1 MLRKI
6 IFKAAALMLLAVV
19 IGTKFSIVVV
29 ATPDIIVVPSP
40 GYETIQKAINAA
52 NPGNIIKVT
61 NGTYYE
67 NLLVNKSVSI
77 IGENPATTIID
88 GGLKGHVIN
97 IIASNVMISGF
108 TIQNG
113 KQGNWEYCGISI
125 FRCNFTVIN
134 NTISRDNYFG
144 LQLIQSYNNTIFNSL
159 ITNNSCAG
167 VKIRDN
173 SNNNAFFENTIRN
186 NSIGLWVTDSTSN
199 VLFHNNFVN
208 NTSQSYI
215 FSPTILDNGAE
226 GNYWSDYIGS
236 DTDLDGI
243 GNSPFAGD
251 HYPLMGMFTNFTVQY
266 GPQTYFLSVICNSS
280 VSNFEFDKVNG
291 KVSFGILGPNGTIG
305 FCRIAAPTTL
315 IQSKYIVSVGDG
327 APAYIRNWTVS
338 TYIYGYFLYLHTVA
352 PQKVTVTLDL
362 PKNEAPPLLVY
373 TLVATIL
380 IAIAL
385 TIIILMKR
393 KNKVK

>member
-6 IFKAAALMLLAVV
+6 IFKAAVLMLL
-19 IGTKFSIVVV
+19 IVVV
-29 ATPDIIVVPSP
+29 GTICNRVVVAIPGTIRVPSS

-52 NPGNIIKVT
+52 NPGDIIKVT

-77 IGENPATTIID
+77 IGENPETTIID
-88 GGLKGHVIN
+88 GGRKGHVIN
-97 IIASNVMISGF
+97 VISPNVMISGF

-113 KQGNWEYCGISI
+113 TGELYPYSGISI
-125 FRCNFTVIN
+125 YMCNFAVIN
-134 NTISRDNYFG
+134 NTVLRENYYG
-144 LQLIQSYNNTIFNSL
+144 LQLTNSNDSKIFNNV
-159 ITNNSCAG
+159 IMNNSYANIYIHDSSSG
-167 VKIRDN
+167 NV
-173 SNNNAFFENTIRN
+173 FFENIIE
-186 NSIGLWVTDSTSN
+186 NSIIGLLGSN
-199 VLFHNNFVN
+199 SPSNIFYHNNFMN
-208 NTSQSYI
+208 NTKQWQAFPPI
-215 FSPTILDNGAE
+215 ILDNGAE

-236 DTDLDGI
+236 DADLDGI

-266 GPQTYFLSVICNSS
+266 GSQTYFLSVICNSS

-338 TYIYGYFLYLHTVA
+338 TYIYGYFLYLHTVV
-352 PQKVTVTLDL
+352 PQKVTVALDL

-385 TIIILMKR
+385 TIIILLKR
-393 KNKVK
+393 KKQS